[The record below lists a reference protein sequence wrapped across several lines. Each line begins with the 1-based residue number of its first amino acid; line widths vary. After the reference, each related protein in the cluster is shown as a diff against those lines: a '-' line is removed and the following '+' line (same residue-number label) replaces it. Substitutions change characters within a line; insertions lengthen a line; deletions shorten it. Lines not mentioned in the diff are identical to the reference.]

1 MGSTGHVI
9 AGFAFM
15 IVILM
20 TVCVLADGSSL
31 FFANASALPS
41 IFAIRPQPG
50 VGLHSDFAGHAWR
63 NSAHA
68 FEQCSKMTDLG
79 QAALAFALIGVICC
93 FIGSVAC
100 LVGAG
105 SPAGLF
111 GLVACGCAGFGAIC
125 YLISWAIVAAMW
137 NQEYCGS
144 KLKDTPYH
152 LGYGLAFLVLCFV
165 ILLVTIAALIL
176 TGALSNEPEPAPK
189 DALPTEPAAVPE
201 PEPVR
206 REPEPEPEPVKEEPP
221 AVAPREVTPEPVKE
235 AAPLPPPV
243 AKDPR
248 DDPEVRRK
256 AGLVVM
262 RALKRNVYRRR
273 FVGDLA
279 AFKAAEAER
288 LNTIRN
294 GKAGSIGCAV
304 DPANMKVREKAF
316 KADGAAGSGGMK
328 PGDLIAGV
336 TSKGRGGKPVFN
348 ATPKTVWFLASVG
361 PPNGVFE
368 GSSVTV
374 HVIRNEAAQQDFLAR
389 SSAIKI
395 SSRTDK
401 DVPQYK
407 AVLDSVESIACNVT
421 MQAESDGAK
430 RTRVKKLTA
439 RKKELNIEKMDIDL
453 VNNFMSDPDKAR
465 EQTKAVFLQADKD
478 ASGKLEKDEIA
489 GVFTIMSESTGCPN
503 PSKLELDV
511 LFYNMDEDCSGE
523 VEFDEFYPHFRSH
536 QIREINELL
545 FESNESDDE

>member
-31 FFANASALPS
+31 FFANSDTVVVRGS
-41 IFAIRPQPG
+41 VIVTPQPG
-50 VGLHSDFAGHAWR
+50 VGLHSDWAGHAWR
-63 NSAHA
+63 NSRHA
-68 FEQCSKMTDLG
+68 FTNCSKMTDLG
-79 QAALAFALIGVICC
+79 KAALAFAIIGVICC

-125 YLISWAIVAAMW
+125 YLIAWAIVAAMW
-137 NQEYCGS
+137 NQEYCNT
-144 KLKDTPYH
+144 KLKDTQYH

-165 ILLVTIAALIL
+165 ILLVTILALIL

-189 DALPTEPAAVPE
+189 EALPTEPAAVPE

-206 REPEPEPEPVKEEPP
+206 REPEPVPEPVKEEPP
-221 AVAPREVTPEPVKE
+221 VVAPREVTPEPVKE

-288 LNTIRN
+288 LY
-294 GKAGSIGCAV
+294 V
-304 DPANMKVREKAF
+304 PLF
-316 KADGAAGSGGMK
+316 
-328 PGDLIAGV
+328 
-336 TSKGRGGKPVFN
+336 
-348 ATPKTVWFLASVG
+348 
-361 PPNGVFE
+361 GVFLFF
-368 GSSVTV
+368 SVLL
-374 HVIRNEAAQQDFLAR
+374 HLRHR
-389 SSAIKI
+389 
-395 SSRTDK
+395 
-401 DVPQYK
+401 
-407 AVLDSVESIACNVT
+407 VLP
-421 MQAESDGAK
+421 G
-430 RTRVKKLTA
+430 
-439 RKKELNIEKMDIDL
+439 
-453 VNNFMSDPDKAR
+453 
-465 EQTKAVFLQADKD
+465 
-478 ASGKLEKDEIA
+478 
-489 GVFTIMSESTGCPN
+489 
-503 PSKLELDV
+503 
-511 LFYNMDEDCSGE
+511 
-523 VEFDEFYPHFRSH
+523 
-536 QIREINELL
+536 
-545 FESNESDDE
+545 